1 MEGLE
6 TGWQPGGCG
15 RDMQDRP
22 RGPGWSGPTYLAI
35 LPFTPFPSPITALQ
49 THGPSHCFPSKLGFF
64 CHRLLLHPL
73 EHMAAEF
80 WALELTLLSLPQGR
94 YSVSVLVTFSTFV
107 ALGTIALKLLTV
119 LLVVLCVPPAPTVTP
134 KSSVSISFTMVSL
147 MPCSWHKNCL
157 WNELINAWVNS
168 FPVSSPTSPFPWI
181 KKLTGLSMST

>member
-1 MEGLE
+1 MEGSE
-6 TGWQPGGCG
+6 TGWQPGGRG
-15 RDMQDRP
+15 RDVQDRP

-49 THGPSHCFPSKLGFF
+49 THGPSHCFLSKLGFF

-73 EHMAAEF
+73 EHMTAVF

-119 LLVVLCVPPAPTVTP
+119 LLVVCPPHPYRDTQELREHLVHYGVPNAL
-134 KSSVSISFTMVSL
+134 L
-147 MPCSWHKNCL
+147 MAQ
-157 WNELINAWVNS
+157 ELFMEWIN
-168 FPVSSPTSPFPWI
+168 
-181 KKLTGLSMST
+181 KCMS